1 MCKQIQGFKESG
13 LSLFGFE
20 NQRVFGTTVSHFVAP
35 KYFLVNERYL
45 K

>member
-1 MCKQIQGFKESG
+1 MCKQIQGFKGSD

-20 NQRVFGTTVSHFVAP
+20 NQRNFGATVSHLVAP
-35 KYFLVNERYL
+35 KWFLVSERYF